1 METTINK
8 NSLFQLLGAAFFVQ
22 ALTPLIAGLVFKSFE
37 SQENIRITMSN
48 VANNIS
54 TIYGTIFLWIVT
66 AVVIII
72 LGVAIYRTVGHINK
86 TMAMI
91 ALSFYLFEAVLVA
104 VGQTLVFGLVKAS
117 QLYLISGD
125 AGLLS
130 LGNVLLSC
138 RHFAGEIAMIPFGL
152 GAIPFYYLLMKAGTI
167 PKWLALWGLVTAPF
181 VLVGIPL
188 TAFGV
193 TVPFALF
200 VPYVPFEFFTGIY
213 ILIKYRNKINQNML
227 YNSLSAK

>member
-1 METTINK
+1 METTTNK
-8 NSLFQLLGAAFFVQ
+8 NGLYQLLGTTFLVQ
-22 ALTPLIAGLVFKSFE
+22 ALMPLIGGLVFKSFE
-37 SQENIRITMSN
+37 SKENISITMSN
-48 VANNIS
+48 MVNNIS

-66 AVVIII
+66 AAVIII
-72 LGVAIYRTVGHINK
+72 LGVALYRTVSYINN

-104 VGQTLVFGLVKAS
+104 VGQAFVYGLVKAS
-117 QLYLISGD
+117 QLYLTSGD
-125 AGLLS
+125 TGLLS

-138 RHFAGEIAMIPFGL
+138 RHFSGEIAMIPFGL
-152 GAIPFYYLLMKAGTI
+152 GAILFYFLLMKAGTI

-188 TAFGV
+188 TTFGA
-193 TVPFALF
+193 TVPFAFF

-213 ILIKYRNKINQNML
+213 ILIRYRKTPI
-227 YNSLSAK
+227 